1 MKRKTKL
8 INIYLLKTYKFV
20 LGLVEGDFSLQVCT
34 ERIALSTQK
43 ASKGA
48 SAKHQGSRPYG
59 RGSSWTKNQEKSYYR
74 YKPII
79 ANAKDI

>member
-43 ASKGA
+43 VSKGA
-48 SAKHQGSRPYG
+48 SKR
-59 RGSSWTKNQEKSYYR
+59 KIKKEKAIVS
-74 YKPII
+74 KTTI
-79 ANAKDI
+79 ANAKDIILIFANKIILIQ